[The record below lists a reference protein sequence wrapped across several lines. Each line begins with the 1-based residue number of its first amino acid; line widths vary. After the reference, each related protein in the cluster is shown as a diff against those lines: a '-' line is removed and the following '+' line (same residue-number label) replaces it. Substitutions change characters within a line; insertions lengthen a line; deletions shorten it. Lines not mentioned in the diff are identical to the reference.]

1 MKKEHSLQFKLQMP
15 FFQAIARKN
24 DPFSVTW
31 VATLKPAFRKCVA
44 IGGIVKQDGKSDNST
59 SYLPV

>member
-1 MKKEHSLQFKLQMP
+1 MSYPIFHKCLRN
-15 FFQAIARKN
+15 AIASTN
-24 DPFSVTW
+24 PFSVTW

-44 IGGIVKQDGKSDNST
+44 TDGIVKQDGKSDNST

>member
-15 FFQAIARKN
+15 KECASITN

-31 VATLKPAFRKCVA
+31 VATLKSAFRKCVA
-44 IGGIVKQDGKSDNST
+44 TGGIVKQDGKSDNST